1 MRLSRALA
9 LMVATVV
16 MAAGALVG
24 GTGSPASAA
33 TINTVV
39 KFEPPTYSGTGYGD
53 YYGLYAKVYRSDGVT
68 PVYGGNLTVYTR
80 PLGGS
85 AWTTLYTNDSAYVI
99 EGFQLAESAEY
110 KAVYSGYTAG
120 TDTYS
125 AATSTVLTINVKR
138 GYKFIQKSKRKACLE
153 VGPLSAPYKNKPVTT
168 SYKVGKVKKWRNSWT
183 FRTNKKSQ
191 YCFKLAKKSSTPKN
205 VKVPKG
211 PKVKAVR
218 TKYKKSGGMGK
229 YTAITKY

>member
-24 GTGSPASAA
+24 GTGSPAAAA
-33 TINTVV
+33 TATVV
-39 KFEPPTYSGTGYGD
+39 KFDPQSYSGDTNYGD
-53 YYGLYAKVYRSDGVT
+53 YFGLYAYVYEADGVT
-68 PVYGGNLTVYTR
+68 KVYSDGTLTVNTR
-80 PLGGS
+80 PIGTSTWKPLF
-85 AWTTLYTNDSAYVI
+85 TNDSSYVI
-99 EGFQLAESAEY
+99 EGFQLSESAEY
-110 KAVYSGYTAG
+110 QAVYSGSA
-120 TDTYS
+120 TYAPAS
-125 AATSTVLTINVKR
+125 SDVFTIKVKR

-168 SYKVGKVKKWRNSWT
+168 SYKVGKVKKWRNDWT

-191 YCFKLAKKSSTPKN
+191 YCFKLAKKSPTPKN

-229 YTAITKY
+229 YTDVTKY